1 MNELH
6 LVQMNRISF
15 RQLSEYSMANCVED
29 KVVLVDNLSL
39 FPFGKSKEC
48 FIAADFIALLFCTEG
63 HLEMN
68 MDGRHYT
75 LSKGDVLFCGQ
86 GVTLQGIT
94 MSTSCQGKVLCL
106 SWEYGQI
113 LFLRSTYQWNS
124 ILQLRHNPLLQSS
137 IEEQK
142 LYRAYY
148 QLFAA
153 KLNCYYYVSGNIDCI
168 FQGFFNDLYRMADR
182 YIMQKTQQD
191 TYPTSL
197 RQEDLFKRFITLVKE
212 KHGHE
217 HFCSFYAGQ
226 LCVTSKHLTKV
237 VKTVSGKSVS
247 QWISTYLM
255 EQIIFYLKTTN
266 LTIAEIAYKLNFSNA
281 SFFGQ
286 YVKSAR
292 GNRLQSYDG
301 HCRQYK
307 DMTTMVL
314 TLKSKRMFNLEIIK
328 QNSRRVYN
336 LMKQMYR
343 YTFKELEQVTSL
355 DSTDLCLALI
365 ELQREG
371 RLEYGKSEAGI
382 YYARA

>member
-286 YVKSAR
+286 YVK
-292 GNRLQSYDG
+292 
-301 HCRQYK
+301 
-307 DMTTMVL
+307 
-314 TLKSKRMFNLEIIK
+314 KR
-328 QNSRRVYN
+328 
-336 LMKQMYR
+336 
-343 YTFKELEQVTSL
+343 T
-355 DSTDLCLALI
+355 
-365 ELQREG
+365 
-371 RLEYGKSEAGI
+371 GKSPAKLRRTLQAVQGYDNYGINIKKQAYVQPGDYQTKQPTGVQPDETDVPLYFQRAG
-382 YYARA
+382 AGHFLRQHGSLLGSHRTATGRKTGVRKK